1 MPEDSSVATYGES
14 ETFIP
19 LNNYYE
25 HSSEYLTPAIE
36 RWKEEKGSKN
46 DEIPLVD
53 YTVGGLMT
61 TLMQAFIKTGYDDMY
76 VGKDGKLA
84 YAYTSDEYREFLKYI
99 KTLYSSSLLDKVTF
113 SHDYA
118 TWKTLLNSDTALV
131 GVFAAAST
139 SCISSSSPRRSEYV
153 PMFLDNGNNKTLWY
167 KTVVPDQAFFI
178 TSSCEH
184 PEVAF
189 RVGDYMC
196 SEEMTMWA
204 SNGEKGTDWVTVES
218 DEEGLYDFLLPDGV
232 KPVKYKRILQ
242 WGGAQ
247 NSHWFGKQPSFPTKT
262 EYSMIGSTD
271 LSQKSKSDAIKLLV
285 NRYGKDYIGDK
296 GSYVSKLIF
305 STEELDERATI
316 MAVTDKLI
324 EQTTFEFLSGQK
336 DIDSYWN
343 TYIKELKSANMDRLL
358 EISQTAYDRMNEK

>member
-53 YTVGGLMT
+53 YTEGGLMT

-113 SHDYA
+113 SQDYA

-139 SCISSSSPRRSEYV
+139 SCISSSSPRRSE
-153 PMFLDNGNNKTLWY
+153 
-167 KTVVPDQAFFI
+167 
-178 TSSCEH
+178 
-184 PEVAF
+184 
-189 RVGDYMC
+189 
-196 SEEMTMWA
+196 
-204 SNGEKGTDWVTVES
+204 
-218 DEEGLYDFLLPDGV
+218 
-232 KPVKYKRILQ
+232 
-242 WGGAQ
+242 
-247 NSHWFGKQPSFPTKT
+247 
-262 EYSMIGSTD
+262 
-271 LSQKSKSDAIKLLV
+271 
-285 NRYGKDYIGDK
+285 
-296 GSYVSKLIF
+296 
-305 STEELDERATI
+305 
-316 MAVTDKLI
+316 
-324 EQTTFEFLSGQK
+324 
-336 DIDSYWN
+336 
-343 TYIKELKSANMDRLL
+343 
-358 EISQTAYDRMNEK
+358 

>member
-1 MPEDSSVATYGES
+1 
-14 ETFIP
+14 
-19 LNNYYE
+19 
-25 HSSEYLTPAIE
+25 
-36 RWKEEKGSKN
+36 
-46 DEIPLVD
+46 
-53 YTVGGLMT
+53 
-61 TLMQAFIKTGYDDMY
+61 
-76 VGKDGKLA
+76 
-84 YAYTSDEYREFLKYI
+84 
-99 KTLYSSSLLDKVTF
+99 
-113 SHDYA
+113 
-118 TWKTLLNSDTALV
+118 
-131 GVFAAAST
+131 
-139 SCISSSSPRRSEYV
+139 
-153 PMFLDNGNNKTLWY
+153 MFLDNGNNKTLWY

-189 RVGDYMC
+189 RIGDYMC